1 MRQWDTGKDDGPA
14 VLYEVEHNA
23 ALCLGCGLCAAFCP
37 MDVYEMRPV
46 AVEAAIQGEEKARAR
61 EHPVVVAQKRC
72 VGCKTCEGQCPV
84 GALRVTGTG
93 PAFDPFVDRERAP
106 ELSREERE
114 THAEWSRVL
123 KDALQL
129 RSEPVAVTL
138 VPAGAPLP
146 DVPVPP
152 VRLRYCQQIAYA
164 RLGRSIML
172 PPNRHACP
180 DGTSI
185 LGMTDVPPKLASG
198 ELYILFQKLDTM
210 EAAAQMVAERPR
222 LAQRSIDATVA
233 TPLAQAKATPDV
245 VIVVG
250 DAEQMMWLTMSAS
263 YYTGKRFNY
272 RVSGYNSLCV
282 EATLFPYTDGE
293 MNISLGCYGCRAA
306 SDLPGDQM
314 FMGIPYAM
322 MPTVI
327 SGLRKL
333 AKKAIPESRAKVYLP
348 PV

>member
-1 MRQWDTGKDDGPA
+1 MKQWDTGKNDGPA
-14 VLYEVEHNA
+14 VLYHIEHNA
-23 ALCLGCGLCAAFCP
+23 DLCLGCGLCAAFCP
-37 MDVYEMRPV
+37 MDVYEMQPTPAEERIEKGRP
-46 AVEAAIQGEEKARAR
+46 A
-61 EHPVVVAQKRC
+61 EHPVVVEQERC

-84 GALRVTGTG
+84 GALRVTGSG
-93 PAFDPFVDRERAP
+93 PAYDPFANREKAP
-106 ELSREERE
+106 ALPPEEVELY
-114 THAEWSRVL
+114 AEWSRVL
-123 KDALQL
+123 KESL
-129 RSEPVAVTL
+129 RLNSEPVAVTL
-138 VPAGAPLP
+138 VPADAPLP
-146 DVPVPP
+146 DVPVPT
-152 VRLRYCQQIAYA
+152 VRLRYCQQVAYA

-198 ELYILFQKLDTM
+198 ELYVLFQKLHTM

-222 LAQRSIDATVA
+222 LPQRSVDATVA
-233 TPLAQAKATPDV
+233 TPLSRAKATPDV

-263 YYTGKRFNY
+263 YYTGKRLNY
-272 RVSGYNSLCV
+272 HVSGYNSLCV
-282 EATLFPYTDGE
+282 EATLFPYTNGE

-314 FMGIPYAM
+314 FMGIPRAL
-322 MPTVI
+322 MPTVV
-327 SGLRKL
+327 SGLHQL
-333 AKKAIPESRAKVYLP
+333 AKKSIPESRAKVYLP